1 MPPARLDAVPTLW
14 DFSLQLYARAGVAD
28 ACLRLQ
34 DEHGV
39 NVNLLLWCAW
49 LEQRGLAL
57 DVTRLRSAQKRIHA
71 WDEHY
76 VVPLRQLRRRM
87 KTEFGVAD
95 VGIEQVRSQIKQA
108 ELLAEKQL
116 QSLLEMLPQSWDK
129 TAAASAQLPMAG
141 ENLRFYLQQLNV
153 ADSAVMELLALLGDG
168 ADSVAQERI

>member
-1 MPPARLDAVPTLW
+1 MPPAPPDDISNLW
-14 DFSLQLYARAGVAD
+14 DFSLQQYARAGVAD

-34 DEHGV
+34 DEQGV
-39 NVNLLLWCAW
+39 NVNVLLWCLW
-49 LEQRGLAL
+49 LERRGLRL
-57 DVTRLRSAQKRIHA
+57 DAARLRSAQKRIHA

-87 KTEFGVAD
+87 KAEFGVAD
-95 VGIEQVRSQIKQA
+95 AGIEQVRHQIKQA

-116 QSLLEMLPQSWDK
+116 QSLLEVLPQSWAN
-129 TAAASAQLPMAG
+129 TGTVNLSPVMTG

-153 ADSAVMELLALLGDG
+153 TDTSIAELWALLGNE